1 MLSLGFSAEE
11 GTRTVG
17 GVFVFV
23 EESIT
28 YLSPLVFL
36 MDIWGNFLLLLL
48 LLSLRTYLV
57 LCCVIA
63 EDF

>member
-48 LLSLRTYLV
+48 LSLRTYLV

>member
-1 MLSLGFSAEE
+1 MLSLGFSAKE

-48 LLSLRTYLV
+48 LSLRTYLV

-63 EDF
+63 EAF

>member
-28 YLSPLVFL
+28 HLSPLVFL

-48 LLSLRTYLV
+48 LLSL
-57 LCCVIA
+57 
-63 EDF
+63 

>member
-23 EESIT
+23 EDSIT

-48 LLSLRTYLV
+48 LSLRTYLV

>member
-36 MDIWGNFLLLLL
+36 MDIWGNFFYYYYYYHLEL
-48 LLSLRTYLV
+48 
-57 LCCVIA
+57 I
-63 EDF
+63 